1 VHLLGSRVPRKEDE
15 RFLRGRGRFVE
26 NASFERP
33 LFVTFAR
40 SILAHAQIT
49 GIGTGDAAALP
60 GVVEILTGGE
70 IDLGP
75 LGPPPLQGI
84 KRRMTRPLVATDVVR
99 FVGEIVAIVVSEERA
114 VGVDAA
120 EAVRVDYEPLPVV
133 VDPSAAATDELLL
146 FPELG
151 TNVARS
157 DAPEIDDD
165 FFAGCEVVVSGT
177 HSSQRVAACPL
188 EPRSAAAQTDS
199 DGRLTVWLTTQT
211 PHRDKL
217 TLERVLGVGEGDVR
231 VLNRDV
237 GGSFG
242 SKLLGVEEVLVAWL
256 ARRLGRA
263 VRWTETRSESMVALY
278 HGRGQRLD
286 FRLGGS
292 RDGRLH
298 AYQLDILAD
307 AGAYPGIGASLPA
320 LTKLM
325 APGPYAI
332 PRVAV
337 STRSVV
343 TNTTPTTQYRGAGRP
358 EATQAIERALD
369 IFAHETGLDPA
380 AVRRRNFVTS
390 FPYESPT
397 GARYDSGD
405 YSRALEL
412 ALEAAK
418 IDELREEQRRRRADG
433 STIEL
438 GIGLASYV
446 EITNPAGDS
455 EFAELELGADGT
467 LAIRSGSFA
476 HGQGHETAFAM
487 IAAEKL
493 GLPLDAVSVEMGDTD
508 LVQRGSGTFGSKS
521 IQIGGSAVEGASREL
536 VGRASALAAELLG
549 VSKDG
554 IVFDSGLGRFSA
566 ADAPHEALSWA
577 ELARR
582 ATEQG
587 RLEELRATCDF
598 KGEPTFGFGAHVA
611 VVEVDVETGKA
622 DLLRLVAVDDA
633 GNVVNPLLAEGQVHG
648 GLAMG
653 VGQALLEKYVYDE
666 DGNPLT
672 TSFSTYHLPSS
683 MDVPR
688 WESQLLETPTPLN
701 PLGSKGIGEG
711 GTVGSTAAVQNAVV
725 DALAPYGVRHVPLPA
740 NGENVWRALEAA
752 RAGSLESR
760 L

>member
-1 VHLLGSRVPRKEDE
+1 VHLLGSRVPRKEDD

-26 NASFERP
+26 NARFEGP

-40 SILAHAQIT
+40 SILAHARIA
-49 GIGTGDAAALP
+49 GIETGDAAGLP
-60 GVVEILTGGE
+60 GVVEVLTAG
-70 IDLGP
+70 DVDVAP

-84 KRRMTRPLVATDVVR
+84 KRRMTRPVVATDVVR

-114 VGVDAA
+114 AGVDAA

-133 VDPSAAATDELLL
+133 VDPRTAAADELLL

-157 DAPEIDDD
+157 DTAEVDDD

-177 HSSQRVAACPL
+177 HTSQRVAACPL
-188 EPRSAAAQTDS
+188 EPRSAAARADS

-217 TLERVLGVGEGDVR
+217 TLERVLGMGEGDVR

-263 VRWTETRSESMVALY
+263 VCWTETRSESMVALY

-292 RDGRLH
+292 RDGRLQ

-343 TNTTPTTQYRGAGRP
+343 TNTTPITQYRGAGRP

-369 IFAHETGLDPA
+369 MFAHETGLDPA

-405 YSRALEL
+405 YARALEL

-418 IDELREEQRRRRADG
+418 IDELRKEQQRRRAAG
-433 STIEL
+433 SMVEL

-467 LAIRSGSFA
+467 LTVRSGSFA

-493 GLPLDAVSVEMGDTD
+493 GLPLDDVSVEMGDTD

-521 IQIGGSAVEGASREL
+521 IQIGGSAVEGATREL
-536 VGRASALAAELLG
+536 VTRASALAAELLG
-549 VSKDG
+549 ASTDG
-554 IVFDSGLGRFSA
+554 IVFDPDLGRFSA
-566 ADAPHEALSWA
+566 ADAPREAVSWA
-577 ELARR
+577 ELAER

-611 VVEVDVETGKA
+611 AVEVDLETGNV

-633 GNVVNPLLAEGQVHG
+633 GNVINPLLAEGQVHG

-653 VGQALLEKYVYDE
+653 VGQALLEQYVYDE

-683 MDVPR
+683 LDVPH

-725 DALAPYGVRHVPLPA
+725 DALAPHGVRHVPLPA
-740 NGENVWRALEAA
+740 NGENVWQALEAA
-752 RAGSLESR
+752 RAGGLESR